1 MKSKEN
7 IIRQI
12 ASSAH
17 KICTI
22 IVIALAAILVSGT
35 AVNAQLPTNYGK
47 PLVVNGKLMYVPTAS
62 HTVGST
68 MTSGGIIRYF
78 HYEPV
83 GNKLAKVDF
92 ISKAPDKHLALR
104 FNGTEYG
111 MCLIHKGVPDA
122 QNNNN
127 PIRFSG
133 ALKLSATGPVP
144 VKTVADEEKQADEK
158 KTEAEPKKPEQIYPI
173 IVLLQDRTGLIRL
186 FIQTDETTL
195 QEYQVK
201 NFWELFLLVPENC
214 KKDFFELLKNYS
226 PTVFTTEQTTM
237 QRVYSAISK
246 SVQLNE
252 DNHQEYQKLID
263 DLSSDVYMK
272 RVAAVNKIQK
282 EGVNFFAFVQKLD
295 LNQLDP
301 EARVRLADIMS
312 NDSYVCD
319 TDDIEDMSVLFANS
333 LYANIPLLESDNPSF
348 NSIAQERLK
357 AKLGDSFK
365 YDKSAPADVRAA
377 QIQELK
383 TLVNFPKPRTIQMD
397 EQTQKRFKELT
408 DALLDQNMSAFKF

>member
-1 MKSKEN
+1 
-7 IIRQI
+7 
-12 ASSAH
+12 
-17 KICTI
+17 
-22 IVIALAAILVSGT
+22 
-35 AVNAQLPTNYGK
+35 
-47 PLVVNGKLMYVPTAS
+47 
-62 HTVGST
+62 
-68 MTSGGIIRYF
+68 
-78 HYEPV
+78 
-83 GNKLAKVDF
+83 
-92 ISKAPDKHLALR
+92 
-104 FNGTEYG
+104 
-111 MCLIHKGVPDA
+111 
-122 QNNNN
+122 
-127 PIRFSG
+127 
-133 ALKLSATGPVP
+133 
-144 VKTVADEEKQADEK
+144 
-158 KTEAEPKKPEQIYPI
+158 
-173 IVLLQDRTGLIRL
+173 
-186 FIQTDETTL
+186 
-195 QEYQVK
+195 
-201 NFWELFLLVPENC
+201 
-214 KKDFFELLKNYS
+214 
-226 PTVFTTEQTTM
+226 M

-333 LYANIPLLESDNPSF
+333 LYANIPLLESDNQSF